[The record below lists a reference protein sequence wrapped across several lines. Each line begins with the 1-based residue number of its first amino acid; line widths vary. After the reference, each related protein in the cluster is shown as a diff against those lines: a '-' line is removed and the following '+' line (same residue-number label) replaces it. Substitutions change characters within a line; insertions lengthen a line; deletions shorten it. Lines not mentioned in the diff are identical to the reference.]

1 TVAMSRKLPPYAS
14 SGSTTWSPG
23 RSTVRSRVSSAAS
36 PEANASPCAPP
47 SSAARHSSSAVR
59 VGLAERLYSYPP
71 RSPPTPSC
79 LYVEVWW
86 IGTTTDP
93 VLGSGSC
100 PAWIASVSNPYR
112 SSMAGEATPLTDIRT
127 PAGEQLGVPA
137 AGGHQLVV
145 TALLDQPSLV
155 QDVDPVDVPD
165 VREPVADQHGGPVAA
180 ARAQLPEQRMFGPGV
195 QGRRRL

>member
-1 TVAMSRKLPPYAS
+1 MPSSGLDGVSHHSTLVAGVNAARTASRSPRCTAVCSTPQPASTLAISRKLPPYAS

-23 RSTVRSRVSSAAS
+23 RSTVRSSVSSAAS

-112 SSMAGEATPLTDIRT
+112 SPMPREATPR
-127 PAGEQLGVPA
+127 
-137 AGGHQLVV
+137 
-145 TALLDQPSLV
+145 
-155 QDVDPVDVPD
+155 
-165 VREPVADQHGGPVAA
+165 
-180 ARAQLPEQRMFGPGV
+180 RATR
-195 QGRRRL
+195 